1 MKGCIWTVVII
12 GVIAAI
18 AIPNLNRARKQ
29 AQGGATVANIRTLH
43 AAMTT
48 YHAQF
53 DRYPASIDALAGGSG
68 EGRANLIPAEFAS
81 GTMDGYHVTVQGG
94 PSVYTINAEP
104 LEAGSRTFYSDQT
117 AVIRAEKGPEPATA
131 ASPKVD

>member
-18 AIPNLNRARKQ
+18 AIPNLIRARKH
-29 AQGGATVANIRTLH
+29 AQGGATLANIRTLH

-53 DRYPASIDALAGGSG
+53 DRYPASIDALGPGSG
-68 EGRANLIPAEFAS
+68 AGHASLIAAEFAS
-81 GTMDGYHVTVQGG
+81 GTLDGYHLTVQGG

-104 LEAGSRTFYSDQT
+104 LEAGGRTFYSDQT

-131 ASPKVD
+131 ASAAVN